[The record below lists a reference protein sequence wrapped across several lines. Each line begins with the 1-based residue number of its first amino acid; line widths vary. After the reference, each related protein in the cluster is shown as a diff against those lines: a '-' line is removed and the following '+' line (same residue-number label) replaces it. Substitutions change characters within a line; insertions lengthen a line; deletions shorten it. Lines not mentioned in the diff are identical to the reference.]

1 MSGTEGHAPYPV
13 RVDAAR
19 DPQPSRWRWLV
30 TWLLWLPHVVVLA
43 FPGPAHGTQR
53 WLARRP

>member
-1 MSGTEGHAPYPV
+1 MTGTDEHAPYPV

-19 DPQPSRWRWLV
+19 GLQPSRWRRLV
-30 TWLLWLPHVVVLA
+30 TWLLLLPHVVVLA
-43 FPGPAHGTQR
+43 FLWPAHGTQR